1 MGISPPDEPRI
12 EQRRRWN
19 GHSQYRSPSKFESIL
34 SKMALQAWSRRKSGH
49 GLTAT
54 TMAALLIFS
63 LLPRMSSGS
72 STTSRNGAGLLLRK
86 LHHSVNESPM
96 EQTDVRAYELWKPEE
111 IRETVYK
118 WAEHY
123 PKLIT
128 VTTAQEAY
136 GLSTAGNSED
146 CPFETENRGC
156 LNYILTLQDLE
167 AHPPGSD
174 SAKRL
179 PEVLWSGEL
188 HGNERV
194 GPTAVLEAV
203 DLLLQATACEAL
215 PRVALKPATGDTE
228 PNGTDDDDVW
238 QKELERAYAC
248 RQDLVQKGVDDAHR
262 RWLARLLTTRRIVVV
277 PTANALGYY
286 QNNREENGIDP
297 NRDFP
302 YDVTS
307 PASCM
312 QTIAGRTLNEVF
324 RQHMFQ
330 LSLTFHGGMEVVG
343 YEWGAP
349 TWQDPSRLSPDNTA
363 QSQIA
368 KAYSQYAGGSA
379 RIDPYVY
386 GP

>member
-1 MGISPPDEPRI
+1 M
-12 EQRRRWN
+12 
-19 GHSQYRSPSKFESIL
+19 
-34 SKMALQAWSRRKSGH
+34 
-49 GLTAT
+49 
-54 TMAALLIFS
+54 
-63 LLPRMSSGS
+63 
-72 STTSRNGAGLLLRK
+72 AGLLLCALLPRFSSGGSNPNRNEAVLRLRK
-86 LHHSVNESPM
+86 LQRVEQ
-96 EQTDVRAYELWKPEE
+96 QTDIRAYELWKPEQ

-123 PKLIT
+123 PRLIT

-136 GLSTAGNSED
+136 GLPTAGSSED
-146 CPFETENRGC
+146 CPFETENSGC

-174 SAKRL
+174 SARRL

-215 PRVALKPATGDTE
+215 PRIVLKPATGDTE
-228 PNGTDDDDVW
+228 PNDTDAAGVW
-238 QKELERAYAC
+238 QQELERARSC
-248 RQDLVQKGVDDAHR
+248 RQDLIQKGIDDVHR
-262 RWLARLLTTRRIVVV
+262 RWLARLLSTRRIVVV

-286 QNNREENGIDP
+286 QNRREENSIDP

-302 YDVTS
+302 YDLST
-307 PASCM
+307 PESCM

-324 RQHMFQ
+324 RQHLFQ
-330 LSLTFHGGMEVVG
+330 LSLTFHGGMEVVA

-349 TWQDPSRLSPDNTA
+349 TWADPTGLSPDDSA
-363 QSQIA
+363 QTQIA
-368 KAYSQYAGGSA
+368 AAYSKFAGGSA
-379 RIDPYVY
+379 LINPYPH

>member
-1 MGISPPDEPRI
+1 M
-12 EQRRRWN
+12 
-19 GHSQYRSPSKFESIL
+19 
-34 SKMALQAWSRRKSGH
+34 
-49 GLTAT
+49 
-54 TMAALLIFS
+54 MAALLLCVLFPS
-63 LLPRMSSGS
+63 LSSAGS
-72 STTSRNGAGLLLRK
+72 SIASNDGASFLRRK
-86 LHHSVNESPM
+86 LHHSGNESSM
-96 EQTDVRAYELWKPEE
+96 EQTEVRAYELWKPEE

-146 CPFETENRGC
+146 CPFETENPGC

-203 DLLLQATACEAL
+203 DLLLEATACEAL
-215 PRVALKPATGDTE
+215 PRVALKPGTGKTE
-228 PNGTDDDDVW
+228 PNDSDDGAW
-238 QKELERAYAC
+238 QNELELAHSC

-286 QNNREENGIDP
+286 RNMREENGIDP

-302 YDVTS
+302 YDLTS
-307 PASCM
+307 PDSCM

-324 RQHMFQ
+324 RQHLFQ

-349 TWQDPSRLSPDNTA
+349 TWEDPSRLSPDDTA
-363 QSQIA
+363 ESQIA
-368 KAYSQYAGGSA
+368 KAYSKYAGGSA
-379 RIDPYVY
+379 RINPYVY